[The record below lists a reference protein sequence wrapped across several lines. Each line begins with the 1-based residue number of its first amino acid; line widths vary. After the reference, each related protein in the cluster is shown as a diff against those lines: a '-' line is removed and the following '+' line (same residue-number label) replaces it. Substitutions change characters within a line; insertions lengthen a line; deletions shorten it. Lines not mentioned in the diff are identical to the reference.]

1 MLYACFERAGHRVY
15 LRLGAD
21 TAHVLGAAPWLGGT
35 ETGETLPRSALVLV
49 APVAPSKVVCIG
61 RNYAAHAKELGNAVP
76 QEPLLFLKPPSAVL
90 APGGTVRLPA
100 DSQRVEH
107 EAELGVVIGRRAR
120 HVSAAQALDYVFGYT
135 CVSDVTA
142 RDIQRKDVQ
151 FTRGK
156 GYDTFCPVGPHIETE
171 LDVTALDVRAFV
183 NDAVRQDGN
192 TRDMIFKIPELVAYI
207 SRVMTLEPGDLI
219 ATGTPEGVGP
229 LVHGDTHDVVVQGIG
244 KLTVRVANEEHS

>member
-1 MLYACFERAGHRVY
+1 MQYACFERAGNRVY
-15 LRLGAD
+15 LRLGAH

-35 ETGETLPRSALVLV
+35 DTGETLPLSSLVLV

-120 HVSAAQALDYVFGYT
+120 HVSAEQALDYVFGYT

-171 LDVTALDVRAFV
+171 LDTTALDVRALV
-183 NDAVRQDGN
+183 NDTVRQDGN
-192 TRDMIFKIPELVAYI
+192 TRDMIFKVPELVAYI

-244 KLTVRVANEEHS
+244 KLSVRIANEERT

>member
-1 MLYACFERAGHRVY
+1 
-15 LRLGAD
+15 
-21 TAHVLGAAPWLGGT
+21 
-35 ETGETLPRSALVLV
+35 
-49 APVAPSKVVCIG
+49 
-61 RNYAAHAKELGNAVP
+61 
-76 QEPLLFLKPPSAVL
+76 
-90 APGGTVRLPA
+90 
-100 DSQRVEH
+100 
-107 EAELGVVIGRRAR
+107 
-120 HVSAAQALDYVFGYT
+120 LDYVFGYT

-171 LDVTALDVRAFV
+171 LDVSALDVRAMV
-183 NDAVRQDGN
+183 NGAVRQDGN

-244 KLTVRVANEEHS
+244 KLTVRVATEERP